1 MTKLRHIIVGI
12 ITLIYLMLFL
22 SKVEISHGIFTV
34 LLSIILLNQ
43 VIDEWNVY
51 KETAKKIHLLI
62 PITFLVIIIIFLVSY
77 ILF

>member
-12 ITLIYLMLFL
+12 IALIYLMLFL

-34 LLSIILLNQ
+34 LISIILLNQ

>member
-34 LLSIILLNQ
+34 LISIILLNQ